1 MESITA
7 LDIHDF
13 LSELQHLDVHL
24 FLQDGQLR
32 CNAPK
37 GVLTPALQQQ
47 LKARK
52 AELVA
57 LLQSVQP
64 PIAAPLPAIEPMQ
77 RQQRLPLSFTQQ
89 RLWFLDQLSSQSTT
103 YNISSVYRLVG
114 AVDGAALEQSF
125 RCLLQRHES
134 LCTQFA
140 AEQGQPYQVIVPA
153 IEFHLERLD
162 LRTHPQPD
170 RDALAQQYVEQAIQ
184 QEFDLSQAPLWAA
197 RLLQLDQQE
206 FILVVTWH
214 HIIADGW
221 SVGIFFR
228 EFNACYQALTQTQP
242 LALRPLPVQYPD
254 FVLWQRQ
261 WLQGERWQAQL
272 DYWKHHLQGAPPVL
286 ELPGD
291 RPRPPQQTYR
301 GSTYRFTLVPE
312 LVQAVQALSQREGA
326 TLFMTLLAAFNL
338 LLYRY
343 SGQTDIVVGSPIANR
358 SQSQMEDLIGFFANT
373 LALRTQVSGEQSFR
387 ELLSQVRGTALEAYT
402 HQDLPFDSL
411 VEALN
416 PSRSLSYSP
425 IFQVMFVLQNTPGI
439 DLALPAVQVEPYTT
453 ANQASKFD
461 LTLSL
466 EPVGESLAGHFE
478 YSTELFDQDTIARL
492 AGHFQVLLHGI
503 VANPDRPVAQLPLLT
518 DAERQQLLV
527 EWNQTQRHWP
537 HAGCFHQVFA
547 QRAAAQPEATAV
559 VYQDQ
564 ALTYGELNARA
575 NQLAHYLQ
583 TLGVGPEVM
592 VGLSVEPS
600 VELVVGLLAIFKAG
614 GAYVPIDPAYPPQRQ
629 AYMLADSQVRIL
641 LTQQPLLPQLP
652 DHSTQVI
659 CLDADWPTIAPYP
672 DTNPSSGVSLDS
684 LAYVIYTSGSTGQ
697 PKGVLVTHRGIPNLA
712 ATEAERFRIDAASR
726 VLQFTSFSFD
736 ACLSETVM
744 TLYPG
749 AALYVASREERLPG
763 PRLIQLLQSQN
774 ITHATLPP
782 SALAVLPQEPLPDLK
797 VIIVAGEPCPA
808 GLVAEWGQNRRFC
821 NAYGPTETTVCAT
834 THVCEPDGRQPPIG
848 RPIANTQ
855 IYILDAQQ
863 QPLPIG
869 VAGEVYIGGIGL
881 ARGYHNRPDLTA
893 AKFVPHP
900 FSPAP
905 QARLYRT
912 GDLARYR
919 SDGTVEFLGR
929 IDHQVKLR
937 GFRIEPGEISA
948 VLEQHGSVAH
958 ALVLLRE
965 DEPGNKRLVAYV
977 VAAPG
982 TSPTAAELRAWV
994 LQHLPDYMVP
1004 SVFILLERF
1013 PLTPNGK
1020 VDRAALPSPDPELVS
1035 RSRPCVPPRTPI
1047 EQSIGQIWADVLKLQ
1062 QVSIYDN
1069 FFELGGHSLLATQ
1082 VISRLRDELQVEVA
1096 LRHLFEADTLE
1107 TLAEYYATVLS
1118 VQQLVENFP
1127 NTADEDDDDYES
1139 GAL

>member
-1 MESITA
+1 
-7 LDIHDF
+7 
-13 LSELQHLDVHL
+13 
-24 FLQDGQLR
+24 
-32 CNAPK
+32 
-37 GVLTPALQQQ
+37 
-47 LKARK
+47 
-52 AELVA
+52 
-57 LLQSVQP
+57 
-64 PIAAPLPAIEPMQ
+64 
-77 RQQRLPLSFTQQ
+77 
-89 RLWFLDQLSSQSTT
+89 
-103 YNISSVYRLVG
+103 
-114 AVDGAALEQSF
+114 
-125 RCLLQRHES
+125 
-134 LCTQFA
+134 
-140 AEQGQPYQVIVPA
+140 
-153 IEFHLERLD
+153 
-162 LRTHPQPD
+162 
-170 RDALAQQYVEQAIQ
+170 
-184 QEFDLSQAPLWAA
+184 
-197 RLLQLDQQE
+197 
-206 FILVVTWH
+206 
-214 HIIADGW
+214 
-221 SVGIFFR
+221 
-228 EFNACYQALTQTQP
+228 
-242 LALRPLPVQYPD
+242 
-254 FVLWQRQ
+254 
-261 WLQGERWQAQL
+261 
-272 DYWKHHLQGAPPVL
+272 
-286 ELPGD
+286 
-291 RPRPPQQTYR
+291 
-301 GSTYRFTLVPE
+301 
-312 LVQAVQALSQREGA
+312 
-326 TLFMTLLAAFNL
+326 
-338 LLYRY
+338 
-343 SGQTDIVVGSPIANR
+343 
-358 SQSQMEDLIGFFANT
+358 
-373 LALRTQVSGEQSFR
+373 
-387 ELLSQVRGTALEAYT
+387 
-402 HQDLPFDSL
+402 
-411 VEALN
+411 
-416 PSRSLSYSP
+416 
-425 IFQVMFVLQNTPGI
+425 
-439 DLALPAVQVEPYTT
+439 LALPAVQVEPYTT

>member
-1 MESITA
+1 MEPITT
-7 LDIHDF
+7 LDIHALF
-13 LSELQHLDVHL
+13 AELERLNVQLLV
-24 FLQDGQLR
+24 QDGKLR

-37 GVLTPALQQQ
+37 GVLTPELLQQ
-47 LKARK
+47 LKAHK
-52 AELVA
+52 AELLT

-64 PIAAPLPAIEPMQ
+64 PTDVQRPAIEPMERPQ
-77 RQQRLPLSFTQQ
+77 HLPLSFTQQ

-103 YNISSVYRLVG
+103 YNISSAYRLVG
-114 AVDGAALEQSF
+114 ALEVEALEQSL
-125 RCLLQRHES
+125 RSLLQRHES
-134 LCTQFA
+134 LRTQFGA
-140 AEQGQPYQVIVPA
+140 DQGQPYQVIVPEL
-153 IEFHLERLD
+153 EFHLERLD
-162 LRTHPQPD
+162 LRTYAQPD
-170 RDALAQQYVEQAIQ
+170 RNAIAKQHVEQAIQ
-184 QEFDLSQAPLWAA
+184 QAFDLSQAPLWAA

-214 HIIADGW
+214 HSIADGW

-228 EFNACYQALTQTQP
+228 ELNACYQALSQQQP

-254 FVLWQRQ
+254 FALWQRQ
-261 WLQGERWQAQL
+261 WLQGERWDSQL
-272 DYWKHHLQGAPPVL
+272 NYWQRHLQGAPPVL
-286 ELPGD
+286 ELPSD

-301 GSTYRFTLVPE
+301 GSTYRFTLAPE
-312 LVQAVQALSQREGA
+312 WVQALQKLSQREGA

-358 SQSQMEDLIGFFANT
+358 SQSQWEDLIGFFANT

-416 PSRSLSYSP
+416 PTRSLSYSP
-425 IFQVMFVLQNTPGI
+425 IFQVMFVLQNTPAI
-439 DLALPAVQVEPYTT
+439 DLALPAVEVEPYTT
-453 ANQASKFD
+453 DNPVSKFD

-466 EPVGESLAGHFE
+466 EFLGESLLGCFE
-478 YSTELFDQDTIARL
+478 YSTELFERETIARL
-492 AGHFQVLLHGI
+492 AGHFQVLLQGI
-503 VANPDRPVAQLPLLT
+503 VADPDRPVAQLPLLT

-527 EWNQTQRHWP
+527 EWNQTRRDWP
-537 HAGCFHQVFA
+537 HRGCFHQIFE
-547 QRAAAQPEATAV
+547 QRAAAQPQATAV

-600 VELVVGLLAIFKAG
+600 VELVVGLLGIFKAG
-614 GAYVPIDPAYPPQRQ
+614 GAYVPIDPAYPQQRQ
-629 AYMLADSQVRIL
+629 AYMLADSQVGIL
-641 LTQQPLLPQLP
+641 LTQQPLLAQLP
-652 DHSTQVI
+652 EHSAQVI
-659 CLDADWPTIAPYP
+659 CLDADWPTIAQFP

-712 ATEAERFRIDAASR
+712 AAEAERFRIEASSR

-749 AALYVASREERLPG
+749 AALYVASREERMPG
-763 PRLIQLLQSQN
+763 PRLIQLLQRQA
-774 ITHATLPP
+774 ITHATLSP

-797 VIIVAGEPCPA
+797 VIIVAGEACPA
-808 GLVAEWGQNRRFC
+808 SVVAQWGQNRRFC

-834 THVCEPDGRQPPIG
+834 THVCEADGRQPPIG
-848 RPIANTQ
+848 RPLTNTE

-863 QPLPIG
+863 QPVPIG

-881 ARGYHNRPDLTA
+881 ARGYHNRPELTA
-893 AKFVPHP
+893 EKFVPHP
-900 FSPAP
+900 FSSDP

-919 SDGTVEFLGR
+919 SDGAVDFLGR

-937 GFRIEPGEISA
+937 GFRIELGEITA
-948 VLEQHGSVAH
+948 VLEQHASVAH
-958 ALVLLRE
+958 TMVLLRE
-965 DEPGNKRLVAYV
+965 DEPGEKRLVAYI

-982 TSPTAAELRAWV
+982 ASPSAAELRTWV

-1020 VDRAALPSPDPELVS
+1020 VDRAALPLPDREGGNSGPHVA
-1035 RSRPCVPPRTPI
+1035 PRTPI
-1047 EQSIGQIWADVLKLQ
+1047 EQSIGQIWSDVLRVQ

-1082 VISRLRDELQVEVA
+1082 VISRLRDELQVEVT
-1096 LRHLFEADTLE
+1096 LRHLFEADTLA
-1107 TLAEYYATVLS
+1107 TLAEYCSTVLS
-1118 VQQLVENFP
+1118 VQQLVGDFP
-1127 NTADEDDDDYES
+1127 HSADGDDDDYES